1 VVANTLLVHRLILWL
16 VDPRAARSASC
27 ARARAAR
34 DLAAAAK
41 FFDEDR
47 MTARPWPLTTA
58 LLAGAVLLTACGG
71 GVASPSAP
79 SGSGGAAAPE
89 MTAITVGVL
98 PIVDVA
104 PVYLAI
110 EEGLFEAEGLTVTP
124 EVTQGGAAA
133 IPALQGGDLDIAYG
147 AWPSFL
153 IANQAGIELRAV
165 SDGVAAAPGFTQF
178 LALPDSGL
186 GGDPSR
192 LAGTTVALNTL
203 GNLGEL
209 ALRETLADA
218 GLEFTDVT
226 AVEIPFP
233 DMGAALDGGNV
244 NVIWASE
251 PGVSGNKAELGAVT
265 VIDSYVDDMEGFP
278 VAGYFVTGD
287 FARQN
292 PNTVA
297 AFARAVQAAASMLSD
312 DPELPARVAATYTE
326 LPADVLAGVSFPE
339 YRGTLEAALLERV
352 YRKMLE
358 HGMIQEG
365 LDIGSLVG
373 G

>member
-1 VVANTLLVHRLILWL
+1 LTGALPVRIMCR
-16 VDPRAARSASC
+16 RAGGTRP
-27 ARARAAR
+27 
-34 DLAAAAK
+34 AAAATV
-41 FFDEDR
+41 DEDR
-47 MTARPWPLTTA
+47 MTARSWPLTTA
-58 LLAGAVLLTACGG
+58 LLACAVLVTACGG
-71 GVASPSAP
+71 GPSASPSAP
-79 SGSGGAAAPE
+79 GGSSGAAGPE
-89 MTAITVGVL
+89 TTAITVGVL

-110 EEGLFEAEGLTVTP
+110 DEGLFDAEGLTVTP

-133 IPALQGGDLDIAYG
+133 IPALQGGDLDVAYG

-178 LALPDSGL
+178 LALPGSGL

-192 LAGTTVALNTL
+192 MAGTTVAVNTL
-203 GNLGEL
+203 GNIGEL

-226 AVEIPFP
+226 AIEIPFP

-244 NVIWASE
+244 DVIWASE
-251 PGVSGNKAELGAVT
+251 PGVTGNKADLGAVT

-297 AFARAVQAAASMLSD
+297 AFTRAVQAAASMLND
-312 DPELPARVAATYTE
+312 DPELRARVAGTYTQ
-326 LPADVLAGVSFPE
+326 LPADVLASVTYPE

-352 YRKMLE
+352 YQKMLE

>member
-1 VVANTLLVHRLILWL
+1 MMCRRAGGGGTLR
-16 VDPRAARSASC
+16 PPPT
-27 ARARAAR
+27 
-34 DLAAAAK
+34 
-41 FFDEDR
+41 FDEDV
-47 MTARPWPLTTA
+47 MTARSWPLTTA
-58 LLAGAVLLTACGG
+58 LLAGAIVLGACGQEPG
-71 GVASPSAP
+71 GASAGAP
-79 SGSGGAAAPE
+79 SGAGGSAAPE
-89 MTAITVGVL
+89 VTSITVGVL

-110 EEGLFEAEGLTVTP
+110 EQGLFEAEGLTVTP

-153 IANQAGIELRAV
+153 IANQAGIELHAV
-165 SDGVAAAPGFTQF
+165 SDGVVAVPGFTQF

-186 GGDPSR
+186 GGDPSG
-192 LAGTTVALNTL
+192 LAGMTVALNTL

-218 GLEFTDVT
+218 GLDFADVT
-226 AVEIPFP
+226 AIEIPFP
-233 DMGAALDGGNV
+233 EMGSALDGGNV
-244 NVIWASE
+244 DVIWASE
-251 PGVSGNKAELGAVT
+251 PGVTGNKAGLGAVT

-297 AFARAVQAAASMLSD
+297 AFTRAVQGAASMLND
-312 DPELPARVAATYTE
+312 DAELPARVAGSYTE
-326 LPADVLAGVSFPE
+326 LPAEVLASVTFPE
-339 YRGTLEAALLERV
+339 YRGTLETAQLERV

-358 HGMIQEG
+358 HGMIQKG

>member
-1 VVANTLLVHRLILWL
+1 MSAR
-16 VDPRAARSASC
+16 DPRIQAPAGAREGAPDDARELLRLSEERFRLMVESVRDYAIFMLDVDGHVTSWNKGAELNTGYSADEITGKHFSVFYPQDKLD
-27 ARARAAR
+27 ARWPQHELEVALRDGRFEDEGWRLRKDGSRFWSNVVITALHDSEGRHRGFVKVTR
-34 DLAAAAK
+34 DL
-41 FFDEDR
+41 
-47 MTARPWPLTTA
+47 TASRRIHA
-58 LLAGAVLLTACGG
+58 L
-71 GVASPSAP
+71 
-79 SGSGGAAAPE
+79 
-89 MTAITVGVL
+89 
-98 PIVDVA
+98 
-104 PVYLAI
+104 
-110 EEGLFEAEGLTVTP
+110 EEQERRL
-124 EVTQGGAAA
+124 
-133 IPALQGGDLDIAYG
+133 
-147 AWPSFL
+147 
-153 IANQAGIELRAV
+153 
-165 SDGVAAAPGFTQF
+165 TQF